1 VTPADRAFYD
11 RSVHDVAHDL
21 VGCILRHGPTAAR
34 IVETESYHMEEP
46 ACHAF
51 AGLTPRTEVL
61 FGEPGLAYV
70 YRSYGIHALL
80 NAVAEPEGVG
90 AAALIRAV
98 EPIEGIEV
106 MRDRRGPVRDL
117 DLCSGPGK
125 LTQAMGIWLD
135 LNGTPLAGEGPIE
148 ILPPDA
154 AERPPKIVRG
164 TRIGIT
170 KAVDLPWRFCDAT
183 SRHVSR
189 PWPPAMRT
197 RRTGARAAA

>member
-11 RSVHDVAHDL
+11 RSVHEVAHDL
-21 VGCILRHGPTAAR
+21 VGCILRHGDTAGR

-80 NAVAEPEGVG
+80 NAVSESEGIG

-98 EPIEGIEV
+98 EPIEGIEL
-106 MRDRRGPVRDL
+106 MRARRGPVPDAEL
-117 DLCSGPGK
+117 TNGPGK
-125 LTQAMGIWLD
+125 LTRAMGIWLD

-148 ILPPDA
+148 ILPRGA
-154 AERPPKIVRG
+154 ADRAPRIVRG
-164 TRIGIT
+164 GRIGIT

-189 PWPPAMRT
+189 PWPPAMR
-197 RRTGARAAA
+197 RPRGARAAA